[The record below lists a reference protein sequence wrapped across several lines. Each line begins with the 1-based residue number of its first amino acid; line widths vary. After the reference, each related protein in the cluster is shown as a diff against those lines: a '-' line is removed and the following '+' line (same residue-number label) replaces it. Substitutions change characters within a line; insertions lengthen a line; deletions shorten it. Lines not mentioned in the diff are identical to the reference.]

1 MALPGVYKEFNDR
14 WCKQTV
20 WIYSDPHFGDN
31 DLALG
36 VSGRPSADE
45 QVKMIN
51 SCVGRK
57 DTLIILGD
65 VGDIEY
71 VRQLRA
77 EYKVLIMGNHDS
89 GATNYKREVVHKI
102 YDQDEYTKEQVI
114 AEMRALYPG
123 WKLSIHEAY
132 EFHSPFKRWNAYADN
147 MLFDE
152 VYEGALIVGEKLI
165 LSHEPITGL
174 TWAMNLHGHVHD
186 KRAKT
191 DAYHINCCSDVI
203 GYEPINLTQKLKQ
216 GIMAR
221 IASIHRQTIDK
232 ATERKTRRS
241 TYSTNTVKNR

>member
-14 WCKQTV
+14 WCRQSV
-20 WIYSDPHFGDN
+20 WIYSDPHFNDN

-36 VSGRPSADE
+36 VSSRPSADE

-51 SCVGRK
+51 SCAGRR
-57 DTLIILGD
+57 DTFIILGD

-152 VYEGALIVGEKLI
+152 VYEGGLIIGEKLI
-165 LSHEPITGL
+165 LTHEPVEIPWL
-174 TWAMNLHGHVHD
+174 FNIHGHDHAGAIRKGHLNV
-186 KRAKT
+186 
-191 DAYHINCCSDVI
+191 CSDVI
-203 GYEPINLTQKLKQ
+203 GYKPVNLNAFLKT
-216 GIMAR
+216 GPMAH
-221 IASIHRQTIDK
+221 IQSIHRITIDK
-232 ATERKTRRS
+232 ATEKKKKRGGKKIG
-241 TYSTNTVKNR
+241 VK